1 MNLICPM
8 LLGLTIK
15 NLVTGHPAAPALL
28 QVPVNLNA
36 AMGEIWMLGGRN
48 GTGKS
53 TLLNTIAG
61 LIKPKTGEIVWNGAN
76 IQSLDPPSCS
86 KIFATVLT
94 SKPEAP
100 HFSALEIVE
109 TGLFRRNLK
118 AGEKQ
123 KLASEFL
130 EHAGAGRL
138 ASRRFEQLSDG
149 EKQRVMIARALAQ
162 DTPVLLLDEPTAY
175 LDFAARAEFSKM
187 LSSWAADWNKLI
199 FVSSHDHHALLP
211 VCTHLL
217 FLRNGE
223 AITIGR
229 DELLQNA
236 HSLFQVSENES

>member
-1 MNLICPM
+1 M
-8 LLGLTIK
+8 LSGLTIK
-15 NLVTGHPAAPALL
+15 NLVTGYPAAPALL

-36 AMGEIWMLGGRN
+36 APGEIWMLGGRN

-61 LIKPKTGEIVWNGAN
+61 LIKPKAGEVGWNGAN
-76 IQSLDPPSCS
+76 IQSLDPASRS

-109 TGLFRRNLK
+109 TGLFRRKLK
-118 AGEKQ
+118 VGEKQ
-123 KLASEFL
+123 NLAQEFL
-130 EHAGAGRL
+130 EQAGAGHL

-187 LSSWAADWNKLI
+187 LSRWAVDWNKLI

-211 VCTHLL
+211 VCSHLL
-217 FLRNGE
+217 FLQNGE
-223 AITIGR
+223 AITMGR
-229 DELLQNA
+229 DELLQHA
-236 HSLFQVSENES
+236 HSLFQVSENER